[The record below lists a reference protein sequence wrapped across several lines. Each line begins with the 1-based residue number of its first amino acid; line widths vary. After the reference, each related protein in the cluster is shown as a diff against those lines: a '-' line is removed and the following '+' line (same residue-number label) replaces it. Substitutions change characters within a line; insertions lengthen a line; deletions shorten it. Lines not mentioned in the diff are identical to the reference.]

1 MARLESTG
9 MRVVLRAA
17 AYAGLAALASSG
29 ALASPDTPAAP
40 APLAEP
46 AACRIV
52 RLSDIGWSDVTTT
65 TAVFGALLR
74 HLGYQPEITV
84 LSVPVTFAS
93 IKNNGIDVLLGHRM
107 PAERGDRKSFVED
120 GSVAV

>member
-29 ALASPDTPAAP
+29 ALASPDTPGAT

-52 RLSDIGWSDVTTT
+52 RLSDIGWTDVTTT

-93 IKNNGIDVLLGHRM
+93 MKNKDIDVFLGNWM
-107 PAERGDRKSFVED
+107 PAEEGDRKSFVEE
-120 GSVAV
+120 GSV